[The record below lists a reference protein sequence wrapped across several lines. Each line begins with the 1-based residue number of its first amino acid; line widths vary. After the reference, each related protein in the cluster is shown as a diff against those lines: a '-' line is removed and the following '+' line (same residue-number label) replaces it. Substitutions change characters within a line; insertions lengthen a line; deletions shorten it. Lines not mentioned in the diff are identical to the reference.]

1 MVTPEQV
8 TLIKESWR
16 KVVPIAHLADGL
28 FYRKLFELDPSLRP
42 IFKDE
47 MREKG
52 DKLMEVIAVAVEGL
66 DNLDEIVPAVQEL
79 GVKHLEYGVNDSHYD
94 TFGAAL

>member
-16 KVVPIAHLADGL
+16 KVVPIADLADGL